1 MRPLD
6 RKTVAVGLTRL
17 ITESQLMLSSPPLWQ
32 PAFLALEQLVSRA
45 DAVAQEQAEDP
56 EAILT
61 AIDYEEATAGYQA
74 SFSKLAASQPK
85 RYDPVEYVPDLSAYV
100 KQTLAKAVAADTRA
114 RALLALPSAT
124 PWSRALQTGQAF

>member
-1 MRPLD
+1 M
-6 RKTVAVGLTRL
+6 VGHFPTLYSKLALRECL
-17 ITESQLMLSSPPLWQ
+17 LECRQ
-32 PAFLALEQLVSRA
+32 PAFIALEQLVSKA
-45 DAVAQEQAEDP
+45 DALSQDQADDP

-85 RYDPVEYVPDLSAYV
+85 RYDPVEFIPNLSAYV
-100 KQTLAKAVAADTRA
+100 KQTLVKVVGADPRA
-114 RALLALPSAT
+114 RANLALPAPT